1 MLKALRHC
9 FAACLA
15 LSLSAAALA
24 DAAYPGKPIRL
35 VVPYPPGGTVEVMA
49 RAIGEELTKAW
60 GQPVVIDSK
69 PGASGSIGSALV
81 ARAPADGYT
90 LVFGTQS
97 THGTNSLLF
106 KDIGYD
112 PARDFEPVTLV
123 AAAPLLLVVNPKL
136 PVNTAREL
144 VAYIRKQPQ
153 GLSYASASTGGGG
166 HLAGEMFAR
175 AQKLQLV
182 HVPYKGSGP
191 ARNDLIAGHVPF
203 MFDNIASSLP
213 AAQQGQLRAL
223 AVTSTARTGAAPDL
237 PTMQEAGIDDVIID
251 TWYAIYAP
259 AGTPRSIVAKLSAEV
274 ARILRLPNVASRFK
288 GLGLDVVAS
297 TPEELGARMKTDLQR
312 YGKIIREANIRV
324 D

>member
-1 MLKALRHC
+1 MFKALLH
-9 FAACLA
+9 CLA
-15 LSLSAAALA
+15 VCLVLSLSSWALA
-24 DAAYPGKPIRL
+24 DPAYPNKPIRL

-49 RAIGEELTKAW
+49 RAIGEEITKAW
-60 GQPVVIDSK
+60 DQPVVIDSK

-106 KDIGYD
+106 KDVAYD
-112 PARDFEPVTLV
+112 PVKDFEPVTMV

-136 PVNTAREL
+136 PVNTAKEL

-153 GLSYASASTGGGG
+153 GMNYASASTGGGG
-166 HLAGEMFAR
+166 HLAGEMFGR
-175 AQKLQLV
+175 AQGLQLV

-213 AAQQGQLRAL
+213 AAQQGLLRAL
-223 AVTSTARTGAAPDL
+223 AVTSGARTGAAPDL

-259 AGTPRSIVAKLSAEV
+259 AGTPRSIVQKLSAEV
-274 ARILRLPNVASRFK
+274 ARILRLPSVAARFK
-288 GLGLDVVAS
+288 GLGLDIVAS
-297 TPEELGARMKTDLQR
+297 TPDELASRMKTDLQR
-312 YGKIIREANIRV
+312 YGKIIREANIRAE
-324 D
+324 

>member
-1 MLKALRHC
+1 VLKSLRS
-9 FAACLA
+9 CLVA
-15 LSLSAAALA
+15 SLLLTLSSWTLA
-24 DAAYPGKPIRL
+24 DAAYPNKPIRL

-106 KDIGYD
+106 KDVGYD
-112 PARDFEPVTLV
+112 PVKDFEPVSMV
-123 AAAPLLLVVNPKL
+123 AAAPLLLVVNPKV
-136 PVNTAREL
+136 PVNNAREL
-144 VAYIRKQPQ
+144 VAHIRKQPQ
-153 GLSYASASTGGGG
+153 GLNYASASTGGGG

-175 AQKLQLV
+175 AQGLQLV

-191 ARNDLIAGHVPF
+191 ARSDLIAGHVPF

-213 AAQQGQLRAL
+213 AVQQGQLRAL
-223 AVTSTARTGAAPDL
+223 AVTSAARTGAAPDL
-237 PTMQEAGIDDVIID
+237 PTMQEAGVDDVIID
-251 TWYAIYAP
+251 TWYAVYAP
-259 AGTPRSIVAKLSAEV
+259 AGTPRSIVQKLSSEV
-274 ARILRLPNVASRFK
+274 VRILRLPNVATRFK
-288 GLGLDVVAS
+288 GLGLDIVAS
-297 TPEELGARMKTDLQR
+297 TPEELASRMRSDLQR
-312 YGKIIREANIRV
+312 YGKIIREANIRAE
-324 D
+324 

>member
-1 MLKALRHC
+1 MLEALRHC
-9 FAACLA
+9 LAVCLA
-15 LSLSAAALA
+15 LSLSSGALA
-24 DAAYPGKPIRL
+24 DPAYPNKPIRL

-49 RAIGEELTKAW
+49 RAIGEEITKAW
-60 GQPVVIDSK
+60 GQPVVVDSK

-112 PARDFEPVTLV
+112 PVKDFEPVTMV

-144 VAYIRKQPQ
+144 VAYIKRQPQ
-153 GLSYASASTGGGG
+153 GLNYASASTGGGG
-166 HLAGEMFAR
+166 HLAGAMFAR
-175 AQKLQLV
+175 AQGVQLV

-213 AAQQGQLRAL
+213 AAQQGLLRAL

-259 AGTPRSIVAKLSAEV
+259 AGTPRSIVQKLSAEV
-274 ARILRLPNVASRFK
+274 ARILRLPNVAARFK
-288 GLGLDVVAS
+288 GLGLDVVAG
-297 TPEELGARMKTDLQR
+297 TPDELASRMKTDLQR
-312 YGKIIREANIRV
+312 YGKIIREAEIRV
-324 D
+324 E

>member
-1 MLKALRHC
+1 MPNAVRRCLTL
-9 FAACLA
+9 CLA
-15 LSLSAAALA
+15 LCLSSWTLA
-24 DAAYPGKPIRL
+24 DPAYPAKPIRL

-49 RAIGEELTKAW
+49 RVIGEEITKAW

-112 PARDFEPVTLV
+112 PVRDFEPVTMV

-136 PVNTAREL
+136 PVHTAREL
-144 VAYIRKQPQ
+144 VAYIKRQPQ
-153 GLSYASASTGGGG
+153 GMNYGSASTGGGG
-166 HLAGEMFAR
+166 HLAGAMFAR
-175 AQKLQLV
+175 AQGLQLV
-182 HVPYKGSGP
+182 HVPYKGSAP

-213 AAQQGQLRAL
+213 AAQQGLLRAL
-223 AVTSTARTGAAPDL
+223 AVTSTARTVAAPDL
-237 PTMQEAGIDDVIID
+237 PTMQEAGIDDVVID
-251 TWYAIYAP
+251 TWYALYAP
-259 AGTPRSIVAKLSAEV
+259 AGTPRSIVAKLSGEV
-274 ARILRLPNVASRFK
+274 ARILRLPNVAARFK

-297 TPEELGARMKTDLQR
+297 SPDELAARMKTDLQR
-312 YGKIIREANIRV
+312 YGKIIREANIRI

>member
-136 PVNTAREL
+136 PVNSAREL
-144 VAYIRKQPQ
+144 VAYIRKQQQ

-182 HVPYKGSGP
+182 HIPYKGSGP

-274 ARILRLPNVASRFK
+274 ARILRLPNVAARFK

-297 TPEELGARMKTDLQR
+297 TPDELAARMKTDLQR

-324 D
+324 E

>member
-9 FAACLA
+9 LAACLA
-15 LSLSAAALA
+15 LSLSSWALA

-49 RAIGEELTKAW
+49 RVIGEEITKAW

-112 PARDFEPVTLV
+112 PVKDFEPVAMV

-153 GLSYASASTGGGG
+153 GLNYASASTGGGG
-166 HLAGEMFAR
+166 HLAGAMFAR
-175 AQKLQLV
+175 AQGLQLV

-237 PTMQEAGIDDVIID
+237 PTMQEAGVDDVIID

-259 AGTPRSIVAKLSAEV
+259 AGTPRSIVQKLSAEV
-274 ARILRLPNVASRFK
+274 ARILRLPNVAARFK

-297 TPEELGARMKTDLQR
+297 TPDELAARMKTDLQR
-312 YGKIIREANIRV
+312 YGKIIREANIRI

>member
-9 FAACLA
+9 LVACLLLA
-15 LSLSAAALA
+15 LSSWALA
-24 DAAYPGKPIRL
+24 NPAYPTKPIRL

-49 RAIGEELTKAW
+49 RAIGEEITKAW
-60 GQPVVIDSK
+60 GQALVVDSK

-106 KDIGYD
+106 KDVAYD
-112 PARDFEPVTLV
+112 PVKDFEPVTMV

-136 PVNTAREL
+136 PVNTAKEL
-144 VAYIRKQPQ
+144 VAYIKKQPQ
-153 GLSYASASTGGGG
+153 GLNYASASTGGGG

-175 AQKLQLV
+175 AQGLQLV

-213 AAQQGQLRAL
+213 ATQQGQLRAL

-259 AGTPRSIVAKLSAEV
+259 AGTPRSIVDKLSAEV
-274 ARILRLPNVASRFK
+274 ARILRLPNVVARFK
-288 GLGLDVVAS
+288 GLGLDIVAS
-297 TPEELGARMKTDLQR
+297 TPDELASRMKTDLQR

-324 D
+324 E